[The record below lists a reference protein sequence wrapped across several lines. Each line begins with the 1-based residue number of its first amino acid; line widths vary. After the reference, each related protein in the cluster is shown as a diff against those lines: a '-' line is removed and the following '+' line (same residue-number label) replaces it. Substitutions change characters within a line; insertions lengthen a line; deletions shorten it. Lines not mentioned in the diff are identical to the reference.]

1 MVEKKYDINGGG
13 SEEHSN
19 EGRGSLTQKN
29 EKDIES
35 FL

>member
-13 SEEHSN
+13 SEEGL
-19 EGRGSLTQKN
+19 EGRPSLDKKN
-29 EKDIES
+29 EKDIEN